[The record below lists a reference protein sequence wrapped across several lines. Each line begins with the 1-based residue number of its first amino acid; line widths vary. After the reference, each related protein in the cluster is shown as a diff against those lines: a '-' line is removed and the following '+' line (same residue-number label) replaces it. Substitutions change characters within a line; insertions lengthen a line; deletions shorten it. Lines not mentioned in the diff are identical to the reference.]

1 MLEVLILTFRMSKI
15 EYLKGIIP
23 SSAFSGILSERNYV
37 ALTLIFIEQFL
48 SVFAPVVTRFLSF
61 IQVLCFPC
69 RDEVDGVDSNNSD
82 YTDTNVDVNEK
93 RAPIVSKTYARFIDD
108 KKPTVGTKS
117 DVKKLE
123 DFGFDKYRY
132 LSKSFMKRNN
142 IVREKD

>member
-1 MLEVLILTFRMSKI
+1 MSTT

-69 RDEVDGVDSNNSD
+69 SDEVSGVDSNSSD
-82 YTDTNVDVNEK
+82 YTDANVDVNEK

>member
-1 MLEVLILTFRMSKI
+1 MFEVLILTFRMSKI

-117 DVKKLE
+117 DIKKLE

>member
-1 MLEVLILTFRMSKI
+1 MSSA
-15 EYLKGIIP
+15 EHLKGLIP

-61 IQVLCFPC
+61 IQVLCFPGS
-69 RDEVDGVDSNNSD
+69 DAAQDLDFDKSD
-82 YTDTNVDVNEK
+82 YLDANVDVNEK
-93 RAPIVSKTYARFIDD
+93 SAPIVSKTYARFIDD

>member
-1 MLEVLILTFRMSKI
+1 MSKI

-117 DVKKLE
+117 DIKKLE

>member
-1 MLEVLILTFRMSKI
+1 MRGL
-15 EYLKGIIP
+15 IP
-23 SSAFSGILSERNYV
+23 SSLFSGILSERNYV

-61 IQVLCFPC
+61 IQVLIFPGGNEAPSI
-69 RDEVDGVDSNNSD
+69 DVNNPEFDANSNL
-82 YTDTNVDVNEK
+82 DVNEK
-93 RAPIVSKTYARFIDD
+93 RAPIVSKTYERFIDD
-108 KKPTVGTKS
+108 KKPTAGTKS
-117 DVKKLE
+117 DIKKLE